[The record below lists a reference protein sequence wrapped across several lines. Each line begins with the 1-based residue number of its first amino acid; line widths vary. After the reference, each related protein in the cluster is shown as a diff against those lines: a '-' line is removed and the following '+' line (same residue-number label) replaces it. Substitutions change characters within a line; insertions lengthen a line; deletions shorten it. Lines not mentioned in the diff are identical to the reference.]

1 MGLDMYLNAKRYL
14 WSFPE
19 DGPDATTAK
28 AIAEMLGV
36 PNTRVKQIEAEAM
49 YWRKANAIHKWFVD
63 NVQEG
68 EDNCREYA
76 VSREQLQE
84 LLDLILE
91 AIDTKNS
98 KLLPPTHGFFFGS
111 DKVDQYYWED
121 LIDTKDRLTS
131 LLADPK
137 FEGWDFA
144 YHSSW

>member
-14 WSFPE
+14 WSFPA

-36 PNTRVKQIEAEAM
+36 PNTQIKQIEAEAM

-63 NVQEG
+63 NVQDG

-98 KLLPPTHGFFFGS
+98 KLLPPTSGFFFGS
-111 DKVDQYYWED
+111 DKVDQYYWDD